1 MSNFDMLSTSAA
13 EPIQGPGLIELT
25 KNSKYCVSKLPA
37 IPPVLRDIE
46 NSDQPV
52 SGCTDPLTY
61 YSLIVTPEG
70 SYIWDYYN
78 SDSIP
83 ETYFFPS
90 ENGETQL
97 LGTLVSPVV
106 GVKDPGLIT
115 VECNTGL
122 MTYWTSTGGAVAT
135 NILHSRKSITHQ
147 IKLHGSEVI
156 EKFERIETVGIIAT
170 TSVGRFIFIT
180 FRDSVGKPCLKSET
194 MRGSGVGF
202 LASLKG
208 AVTLSSNRRR
218 VVSIKPGKVE
228 RRDKIEALMIT
239 EAGNFLVWDCFR
251 NGQTNLVF
259 EENLRDILLNTL
271 STLSSNA
278 NATFQI
284 HDLEYH
290 PELNYVYILSSFIN
304 NPETLETFYFVFTL
318 SLEQNFVRIVSTH
331 KIRTFSLVSN
341 CQPKLLLPNPY
352 QTLFVSFSRGI
363 ILLDAVKDH
372 PQELNKFHRWEDAIT
387 LLPGIDAFAF
397 GEEGIEYKG
406 GKVSKY
412 PGIIVMTR
420 QKGLFR
426 VEKYDDGTR
435 FKEDNTE
442 SPAELAPQF
451 IKTRVEQAIFYGY
464 RHPDVN
470 PVDFE
475 INKALEFPEDV
486 LNKIFLQV
494 SDEIITSTSP
504 YIPPVLP
511 STGEHLSLRW
521 DALQHLGEYLARNF
535 PESVSTETR
544 LALLWNMEKIE
555 AAKQIWQNYD
565 HNLSNQSGR
574 KSPLPDIIIRTS
586 ASKDR
591 DPVRYWFL
599 SQVREISSLLYEA
612 SMYNKSSPDDA
623 FILEQVNGI
632 LICAIWTSA
641 FKVRVDCGQ
650 KLFDLNGDEYSS
662 ECPWT
667 STPQVLDACETQY
680 TLTTKMLK
688 QLSSKDPHYDPLKE
702 HLVFIVKCLCEVHS
716 KRIDWLRYINSNSSY
731 SGDLSDA
738 INNYHEKRGGWIKS
752 LAAIDKKEEA
762 RIISEHYK
770 IYRSLAEL
778 LGDQY
783 KHEIDTNGHE
793 TVLSIGILET
803 FRRYIR
809 DFGYDF
815 AKVLFQYYVETE
827 QLRSLL
833 KQYTEFDDYLDQ
845 FLNSQ
850 EQYGRFSW
858 IHDISKGNDLKASRT
873 LLNVAVEKE
882 GLAENKR
889 LQLSIAKLC
898 VLAQG
903 PTEEAST
910 IALYNDIT
918 SEMRVVEI
926 QDALSKQFLFYN
938 PSGEKELNV
947 DRFSKFISKH
957 QMKGLKFV
965 LGKATK
971 RLRDR
976 KPLTVQ
982 EFVDILSLIDT
993 EDSTNAEY
1001 NFFRALQLITLQWT
1015 TISSKNKIS
1024 SDQYKF
1030 YLQTIW
1036 RRLFLRDDWKSLVET
1051 ENKSDSFV
1059 QNKFENSLLYKT
1071 IQSLVADGIL
1081 SENDDE
1087 VSKQLLNFIFNPRE
1101 ALWSENP
1108 EDIRNIYPF
1117 APKDQEVISKELK
1130 KENEILERLLTD
1142 HSIQKWIQGIYTRA
1156 TGSLGKEPKGN
1167 STTNT
1172 NTTVPD
1178 TTDDDVEMG
1187 D

>member
-1 MSNFDMLSTSAA
+1 MSNFDVLSSSAA
-13 EPIQGPGLIELT
+13 DPIQGPGLIELT

-37 IPPVLRDIE
+37 VPPVLRDIE
-46 NSDQPV
+46 NSDQEV
-52 SGCTDPLTY
+52 SGCTDPLTC

-90 ENGETQL
+90 SNEDSQL

-115 VECNTGL
+115 VECNTGF

-135 NILHSRKSITHQ
+135 NILNSRKSITHQ

-170 TSVGRFIFIT
+170 TSVGRFIFVT
-180 FRDSVGKPCLKSET
+180 FRDSIGKPCLKSET

-208 AVTLSSNRRR
+208 AVTLSRSRRKI
-218 VVSIKPGKVE
+218 VSIKPGKIE
-228 RRDKIEALMIT
+228 RRDKMEALMIT
-239 EAGNFLVWDCFR
+239 EAGNFLIWDCFR

-278 NATFQI
+278 NTTFQI
-284 HDLEYH
+284 HDLAYH
-290 PELNYVYILSSFIN
+290 PELNYVYVLSSFVN

-318 SLEQNFVRIVSTH
+318 SLEQNFVSIIATH
-331 KIRTFSLVSN
+331 KIRTFSMVSN

-397 GEEGIEYKG
+397 GEEGIEFKG

-412 PGIIVMTR
+412 PAIIVMTK

-426 VEKYDDGTR
+426 VEKYDDGTH

-442 SPAELAPQF
+442 TPAELAPQF
-451 IKTRVEQAIFYGY
+451 IKTRLEQAIFYGY
-464 RHPDVN
+464 KNPELN

-475 INKALEFPEDV
+475 INKALEYPEDV
-486 LNKIFLQV
+486 LNEVFLQV

-521 DALQHLGEYLARNF
+521 NALQHLGDYLRRNF
-535 PESVSTETR
+535 PESVSIETR

-555 AAKQIWQNYD
+555 AAKQIWQQYD
-565 HNLSNQSGR
+565 QHLTDPNLSGR

-586 ASKDR
+586 AKKDR
-591 DPVRYWFL
+591 DPVRFWFL
-599 SQVREISSLLYEA
+599 SQVKEISNLLYEA
-612 SMYNKSSPDDA
+612 SVYNKSCSDDA
-623 FILEQVNGI
+623 YILQQVNGI
-632 LICAIWTSA
+632 LVGAIWTSA
-641 FKVRVDCGQ
+641 FEVRRKYGPMYFGLKKD
-650 KLFDLNGDEYSS
+650 DYSS

-667 STPQVLDACETQY
+667 STVQVLDACETQY
-680 TLTTKMLK
+680 NLTTKLLE
-688 QLSSKDPHYDPLKE
+688 QLSPKDLHYKLLKDY
-702 HLVFIVKCLCEVHS
+702 LVYIVKCLCEVHS
-716 KRIDWLRYINSNSSY
+716 QRIAWLEYINKDSTYNA
-731 SGDLSDA
+731 DLFEA
-738 INNYHEKRGGWIKS
+738 TNNYHEKRGGWIKS

-762 RIISEHYK
+762 RIISEDYK
-770 IYRSLAEL
+770 IYRALAEL
-778 LGDQY
+778 LGEQY
-783 KHEIDTNGHE
+783 RHEVDTNGHE

-809 DFGYDF
+809 EFKYDF

-827 QLRSLL
+827 QLKTLL
-833 KQYTEFDDYLDQ
+833 KEYTEFNDYLER
-845 FLNSQ
+845 FLDSQ

-858 IHDISKGNDLKASRT
+858 IHDLSRGNNLKASRT

-898 VLAQG
+898 VIAEG

-910 IALYNDIT
+910 LALYNDIT
-918 SEMRVVEI
+918 SEMNVVEV

-938 PSGEKELNV
+938 PTGEKELNV
-947 DRFSKFISKH
+947 DRFSKFISKNE
-957 QMKGLKFV
+957 MKGLKYV
-965 LGKATK
+965 LAKATK
-971 RLRDR
+971 RFRDR
-976 KPLTVQ
+976 KPLTMQ
-982 EFVDILSLIDT
+982 EFVDILTLIDT
-993 EDSTNAEY
+993 EDSTNAEF
-1001 NFFRALQLITLQWT
+1001 NFFRAYKLITLQWA
-1015 TISSKNKIS
+1015 TISTKNKLA
-1024 SDQYKF
+1024 SDQHRF
-1030 YLQTIW
+1030 YLQAIW

-1051 ENKSDSFV
+1051 ENIPDSLV
-1059 QNKFENSLLYKT
+1059 QNRFESSLLYKT

-1081 SENDDE
+1081 SDNDDE
-1087 VSKQLLNFIFNPRE
+1087 MSKQILSFIYNPRE
-1101 ALWSENP
+1101 TFWSENP
-1108 EDIRNIYPF
+1108 QDIQNIYPF
-1117 APKDQEVISKELK
+1117 APKELEVISKELK
-1130 KENEILERLLTD
+1130 KENAILEKLLTD
-1142 HSIQKWIQGIYTRA
+1142 LSIQKWIQGIYTRA
-1156 TGSLGKEPKGN
+1156 TGSLGQELNGN
-1167 STTNT
+1167 IENNS
-1172 NTTVPD
+1172 VSE
-1178 TTDDDVEMG
+1178 TTDNDIEMG